1 MLCVYPWLI
10 QSVEALGIRHP
21 VFQNRLLFRSSSTVL
36 FEVTGRIPWLT
47 HLLAPADNGDA
58 EEYLKIRLDDG
69 PHRQAQFSFRLQSR
83 QSGEYLLESTLRIR
97 ISAAIAGS
105 IVSCETAH

>member
-1 MLCVYPWLI
+1 
-10 QSVEALGIRHP
+10 
-21 VFQNRLLFRSSSTVL
+21 
-36 FEVTGRIPWLT
+36 
-47 HLLAPADNGDA
+47 
-58 EEYLKIRLDDG
+58 LKIRLDDG